1 MCSPAGVML
10 EILRKPP
17 SASRSNQLGYCD
29 RTLSGVPEVDLKIL
43 VHELEAATRL
53 KREDLLH
60 SGIHD
65 DIDFEHAPVLGTDL
79 APKPAGPRQE
89 NISPNLQNE
98 C

>member
-1 MCSPAGVML
+1 ML

-17 SASRSNQLGYCD
+17 STSRSNRLGYGD
-29 RTLSGVPEVDLKIL
+29 RALSGVPEMDLKIL
-43 VHELEAATRL
+43 VHALEATTRL
-53 KREDLLH
+53 EREDLFH

-65 DIDFEHAPVLGTDL
+65 YVNFEHAPVLGTDL
-79 APKPAGPRQE
+79 APKRAGPRQK